1 MKINVG
7 QTIAI
12 SANVGVLIGLI
23 LLLLEL
29 DQSSTMVRGQTRNDV
44 ASELIGLMSQVAGDP
59 ELSDLLHRAEIGAEL
74 TPEEMQR
81 FNHRQ
86 IAMFRY
92 FENVYYQYSLG
103 LYDEAEFAAQKEAW
117 RDYGEPARNKF
128 WCQYQHTLSPS
139 FREEMAALIVPNGC

>member
-1 MKINVG
+1 MKVNVG

-59 ELSDLLHRAEIGAEL
+59 VLSDLIYRAESGVEL

-81 FNHRQ
+81 YIHRQ

-92 FENVYYQYSLG
+92 
-103 LYDEAEFAAQKEAW
+103 
-117 RDYGEPARNKF
+117 
-128 WCQYQHTLSPS
+128 
-139 FREEMAALIVPNGC
+139 I